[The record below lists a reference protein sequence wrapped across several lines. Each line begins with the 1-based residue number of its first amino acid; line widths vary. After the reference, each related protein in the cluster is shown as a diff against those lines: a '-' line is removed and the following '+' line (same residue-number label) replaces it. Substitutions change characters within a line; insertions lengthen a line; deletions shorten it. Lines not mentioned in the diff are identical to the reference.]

1 MKEYSMRNKRMSPV
15 EERLNELQNEYQE
28 IILGMKKDGTPI
40 ENETDNYVY
49 NWTRLKELQIMIH
62 HNIRRVREEG
72 IKNAKMALEEAFTP
86 ELKKKLADKIQHE
99 IDESDE
105 E

>member
-1 MKEYSMRNKRMSPV
+1 M
-15 EERLNELQNEYQE
+15 L
-28 IILGMKKDGTPI
+28 PI

-72 IKNAKMALEEAFTP
+72 INAKRIGRSIYTRVEE
-86 ELKKKLADKIQHE
+86 EVSDKIQHE

>member
-1 MKEYSMRNKRMSPV
+1 MSHV

-62 HNIRRVREEG
+62 HNIRRVRKKELRTARCVEE
-72 IKNAKMALEEAFTP
+72 KFTRVEE
-86 ELKKKLADKIQHE
+86 EVE
-99 IDESDE
+99 R
-105 E
+105 